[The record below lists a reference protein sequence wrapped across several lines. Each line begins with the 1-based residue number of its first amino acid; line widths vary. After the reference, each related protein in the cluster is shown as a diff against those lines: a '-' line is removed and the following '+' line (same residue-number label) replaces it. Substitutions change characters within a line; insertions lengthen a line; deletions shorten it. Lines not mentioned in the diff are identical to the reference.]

1 MCGISLVLSGDPLV
15 VPPCAAAAAA
25 AAKAAEIRYSG
36 EVLLPRTIASQIPS

>member
-15 VPPCAAAAAA
+15 VPPCAAAAA

>member
-15 VPPCAAAAAA
+15 VPPCA